1 MGKAQGGGS
10 GWVILTYSPR
20 DKRLV
25 NAWAA
30 DHTTTLAGGEPI
42 LVLDMYEH
50 AYQMDFG
57 AAAAK
62 YIDAFFANIQWDEVN
77 RRYERAL
84 AASHAIRDLDPHQAQ
99 RWAED
104 DVDLD
109 RDERDVADVLLAD
122 EQRSPTSSEHEQY
135 LLEARVEVA
144 QEDEARRVLAVA
156 VDDDL
161 IDVDRRE
168 QGFDSLLELGGGDD
182 RQRLR
187 DVEWRHPY
195 VSQVDRSRHGCS
207 FNRVAILTPDS
218 PRRTVGR
225 QVR

>member
-1 MGKAQGGGS
+1 MS
-10 GWVILTYSPR
+10 
-20 DKRLV
+20 
-25 NAWAA
+25 AA
-30 DHTTTLAGGEPI
+30 VDIDHEL
-42 LVLDMYEH
+42 
-50 AYQMDFG
+50 G
-57 AAAAK
+57 AAGDLTQGVDDERGREDRRERTAPLLRQECLPAD
-62 YIDAFFANIQWDEVN
+62 DADPVTLTQAGLAQPLLY
-77 RRYERAL
+77 RRATG
-84 AASHAIRDLDPHQAQ
+84 SIDPHQAQ

-109 RDERDVADVLLAD
+109 RDDRDVADVLLAD

-187 DVEWRHPY
+187 DVERGHPY

-207 FNRVAILTPDS
+207 FDRVAILTPDS

-225 QVR
+225 QVRW